1 MGVPGEAQAHLR
13 VALADAEVL
22 PVELATGPEA
32 HERIARGRMD
42 TEDGALRVQF
52 AGQAREVVTVFLRQH
67 RLRPPDGLPG
77 HGPAVVAREAADRHQ
92 VVVAVN
98 APDLAVAED
107 GERLP
112 RERVVADEI
121 AQANDVLDVAGPDVG
136 EDRLQRVD
144 VRVDV

>member
-1 MGVPGEAQAHLR
+1 
-13 VALADAEVL
+13 
-22 PVELATGPEA
+22 
-32 HERIARGRMD
+32 MD
-42 TEDGALRVQF
+42 TEDGALRVQL

-92 VVVAVN
+92 VAVAVN

-112 RERVVADEI
+112 RERVRAVDI
-121 AQANDVLDVAGPDVG
+121 AHAYHVLGVAGPDVG
-136 EDRLQRVD
+136 EHRRP
-144 VRVDV
+144 